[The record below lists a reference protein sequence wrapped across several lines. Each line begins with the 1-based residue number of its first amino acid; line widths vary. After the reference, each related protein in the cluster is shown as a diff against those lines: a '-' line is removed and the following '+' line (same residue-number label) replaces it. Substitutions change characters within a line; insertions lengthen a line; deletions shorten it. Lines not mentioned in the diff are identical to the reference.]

1 MSSHIKYECMF
12 YFLRNFTM
20 DKKLSLRAKIQSFGG
35 FLTAMVIP
43 NIGAFMAWGFITA
56 LFIPAGWLP
65 NEQLGSLVSP
75 MITYMLPMLVGY
87 TGGDMVGGKR
97 GAIIGTVGTM
107 GIVVGSDIPMLLG
120 AMAMGPLGGY
130 CSKQL
135 DKLLENRLPNG
146 FENIIQNF
154 ALGFLGM
161 GLAILGYYF
170 IGPFMLSITNIIA
183 AAIDGLLQTGY
194 LASLALLIEPT
205 RVLFLNNAIDQ
216 AIFYQLG
223 MKDALV
229 NGSSVYF
236 MVFASP
242 GPGLGLLLAF
252 CFFGK
257 GMSKKSAPAATIIH
271 FFGGIHEMYFPYV
284 YMRPLMIF
292 PLMLGSA
299 AGIMVFSLMNAGL
312 VAGAT
317 PGSIFAF
324 LALTPPGKHL
334 ATICGI
340 GAAAAVSFIGCSLLL
355 KISPITE
362 KDEDFSNSKQEVINT
377 KTEGSNKAYLKAK
390 ADISLSNQSHE
401 QELDLKNIQFIA
413 FACDAGAGSSAL
425 GASRF
430 KKLLKENGV
439 DKEIIVKHFSIEN
452 VPQEADLVVI
462 QERLVERASH
472 TVKQPIVSIKNYI
485 GDPKLDQL
493 IKDIKQA
500 LA

>member
-1 MSSHIKYECMF
+1 MM
-12 YFLRNFTM
+12 N
-20 DKKLSLRAKIQSFGG
+20 KKLSLRAKIQSFGG

-120 AMAMGPLGGY
+120 AMAMGPLGGF
-130 CSKQL
+130 CSKKL

-183 AAIDGLLQTGY
+183 TAIDALLQTGY

-299 AGIMVFSLMNAGL
+299 AGIMVFSLMHAGL

-340 GAAAAVSFIGCSLLL
+340 GAAALVSFIGCSLLL
-355 KISPITE
+355 KINPGTE
-362 KDEDFSNSKQEVINT
+362 KDEDFSSSKQEVINT
-377 KTEGSNKAYLKAK
+377 KLEGSSASYLKAK
-390 ADISLSNQSHE
+390 AEMKLGNNTAESTAD
-401 QELDLKNIQFIA
+401 LDLKNIQFIA
-413 FACDAGAGSSAL
+413 FACDAGAGSSAM
-425 GASRF
+425 GATRF
-430 KKLLKENGV
+430 KKLLKERGV
-439 DKEIIVKHFSIEN
+439 DKDIVVKHFSIEN
-452 VPQEADLVVI
+452 VPPEADLVVI

-472 TVKQPIVSIKNYI
+472 TLTQPIISIKNYI
-485 GDPKLDQL
+485 GDAKLDEL
-493 IKDIKQA
+493 IDDIKTA
-500 LA
+500 LS

>member
-1 MSSHIKYECMF
+1 M
-12 YFLRNFTM
+12 N
-20 DKKLSLRAKIQSFGG
+20 KKLSLRAKIQSFGG

-56 LFIPAGWLP
+56 LFIPAGWVP

-75 MITYMLPMLVGY
+75 MITYMLSMLVGY

-130 CSKQL
+130 CSKKL

-183 AAIDGLLQTGY
+183 AAIDALLQTGY
-194 LASLALLIEPT
+194 LSSLALLIEPT

-229 NGSSVYF
+229 NGSSIYF

-299 AGIMVFSLMNAGL
+299 AGIMVFSLMHAGL

-334 ATICGI
+334 ATVCGI
-340 GAAAAVSFIGCSLLL
+340 GAAALVSFIGCSLLL
-355 KISPITE
+355 KISPISE
-362 KDEDFSNSKQEVINT
+362 KDEDFSSSKQDVIDT
-377 KTEGSNKAYLKAK
+377 KLEGSNAAYLKAK
-390 ADISLSNQSHE
+390 ADVQFVNKPSGEE
-401 QELDLKNIQFIA
+401 QNLDLQNINFIA
-413 FACDAGAGSSAL
+413 FACDAGAGSSAM
-425 GASRF
+425 GATRF
-430 KKLLKENGV
+430 KKLLKERGV
-439 DKEIIVKHFSIEN
+439 DKDIIVKHFSIEN
-452 VPQEADLVVI
+452 VPQDADIVII

-472 TVKQPIVSIKNYI
+472 TLKQPIISIKNYI
-485 GDPKLDQL
+485 GDPKLDEL
-493 IKDIKQA
+493 IDNIKTA
-500 LA
+500 LS